1 VILRTVADLRK
12 LARGW
17 RAAGETIGVVPTMG
31 ALHDGHL
38 SLARRARAE
47 CDRVITTIFVNPK
60 QFNNPEDL
68 KKYPRSEAADAA
80 LLATV
85 PVDAIFAPPVEEVYP
100 EGFITNVTMQGVA
113 QPLEGYMRPG
123 HFDGVATV
131 VTKLFGM
138 SLADRGYF
146 GQKDW
151 QQLQVVLRLVRDLNV
166 PVEVVGCETI
176 READGLAM
184 SSRNVRLTLGQGAGA
199 VCGDHAGGDRH
210 SRRSRRPH
218 GDPRGGRDDAR
229 GGVRA
234 GGVHRAARCRDADAL
249 GRSPSPAPD
258 AGCRLGR
265 RCAADRQ
272 HSGVTARSRPEQG
285 SKAGVCPRLAT
296 ISAGCKRPVGVQI
309 SPWSRTPSVP
319 NRLECRP
326 NSRRSPSHWPEQSP
340 PWSVP
345 SPQHWAGL
353 CLLLQANSTL

>member
-1 VILRTVADLRK
+1 MILKTVADLRAV
-12 LARGW
+12 ARGW
-17 RAAGETIGVVPTMG
+17 RAAGEVIGVVPTMG

-60 QFNNPEDL
+60 QFNNPDDL
-68 KKYPRSEAADAA
+68 KKYPRTLEADAE
-80 LLATV
+80 LLGTV

-138 SLADRGYF
+138 TLADRGYF

-184 SSRNVRLTLGQGAGA
+184 SSRNVRLTAEGRAKAPVLYAAITRAAADIRIGHADRMAIREAAETMREAGFERVEYIELRDA
-199 VCGDHAGGDRH
+199 ETLMPSDDP
-210 SRRSRRPH
+210 RRPRRMLAAAWV
-218 GDPRGGRDDAR
+218 D
-229 GGVRA
+229 GVRLI
-234 GGVHRAARCRDADAL
+234 DN
-249 GRSPSPAPD
+249 
-258 AGCRLGR
+258 
-265 RCAADRQ
+265 
-272 HSGVTARSRPEQG
+272 
-285 SKAGVCPRLAT
+285 
-296 ISAGCKRPVGVQI
+296 IPV
-309 SPWSRTPSVP
+309 
-319 NRLECRP
+319 
-326 NSRRSPSHWPEQSP
+326 
-340 PWSVP
+340 
-345 SPQHWAGL
+345 
-353 CLLLQANSTL
+353 